1 MFDLLIANGTVVDG
15 TGAPGFRSDVGVVG
29 DRIDAIGHLAGAEA
43 RRVVDASGMVVSP
56 GFVDPHTHSEGDL
69 LVNPQHANGLRQ
81 GITTEIL
88 GLGGMSFAPLSAPNY
103 RLYRRWLAG
112 ILGDPPEDADM
123 SSVAAMRANYDGR
136 VAVNTA
142 YLVPNG
148 AIRLETNGFRS
159 GRLSEEQLD
168 RARRLVRESLEQG
181 AVGFSNTT
189 INYPGCWSDTAE
201 LIELAKAV
209 REGGGVYVDAS
220 EPFGGRRAYGAGET
234 PEWLE
239 IARRSGVRM
248 HFAHYR
254 TSARTA
260 GRVEEIMR
268 DRDAA
273 RAEGIDF
280 TLDIYPYPTGSTVP
294 VTFLPGRMQEGGPDE
309 ILKRLEDPALRG
321 DAVAHLE
328 NSRVAALGSM
338 VLSYVDG
345 MPELEGMSLHDVA
358 RERGVPP
365 GEALCSLFVETGLKV
380 GYWGT
385 PPDSVALW
393 RQVDRDSME
402 LLARPDYMVCSDITP
417 AGGSPAPAVVRGVP
431 AVPGPAA
438 PPRRRAQPRSDGSP
452 YDRPARA
459 AVRDCASRP
468 DREGVLRRPRRLR
481 PGPRHR
487 HRHVRRPAPVPH
499 RHPVRAGQRQG
510 GRRQGAVHRRHGRPG
525 GAVAQPSGIST
536 LASRPARSSTG
547 TDSRSRHRVGELVSQ
562 RQLVSARRA
571 SRNLSARWKSGCRR
585 DLC

>member
-1 MFDLLIANGTVVDG
+1 MFDVLIANGTVVDG
-15 TGAPGFRSDVGVVG
+15 IGAPGFRSDVGVVD
-29 DRIDAIGHLAGAEA
+29 DRIDAIGRLAGAEA

-56 GFVDPHTHSEGDL
+56 GFVDPHTHSDGAL
-69 LVNPQHANGLRQ
+69 LVDPQHANGLRQ

-88 GLGGMSFAPLSAPNY
+88 GLGGMSFAPLSASNY
-103 RLYRRWLAG
+103 RVYRRWLAG
-112 ILGDPPEDADM
+112 ILGDPPEDVDM

-148 AIRLETNGFRS
+148 AVRLETNGFRS
-159 GRLSEEQLD
+159 GRLSEEQLAH
-168 RARRLVRESLEQG
+168 ARRLVRESLEQG

-201 LIELAKAV
+201 LIELARAV

-220 EPFGGRRAYGAGET
+220 EPFGGRRAYGIAGET

-239 IARRSGVRM
+239 IARESGVRM

-260 GRVEEIMR
+260 GRAAEIMR

-280 TLDIYPYPTGSTVP
+280 TLDIYPYPTGATVP
-294 VTFLPGRMQEGGPDE
+294 VTFLPSRMQEGGPDE
-309 ILKRLEDPALRG
+309 ILKRLQDPALRRE
-321 DAVAHLE
+321 AVAHLE
-328 NSRVAALGSM
+328 SSRVAALDSM

-345 MPELEGMSLHDVA
+345 MPGLEGMSLPDVA
-358 RERGVPP
+358 RERSVSP

-393 RQVDRDSME
+393 RQIDRDSMV

-417 AGGSPAPAVVRGVP
+417 AGGLPHPRSYGAYPRFLGRL
-431 AVPGPAA
+431 
-438 PPRRRAQPRSDGSP
+438 RRRVGGLSLEEMVHRMT
-452 YDRPARA
+452 DRPARRFGITGRGRIEKGCYA
-459 AVRDCASRP
+459 DLVVFDADRVIDTATYDDPRRFPLGIPYVLVNGRLAV
-468 DREGVLRRPRRLR
+468 DREECTGVMAGR
-481 PGPRHR
+481 
-487 HRHVRRPAPVPH
+487 AVP
-499 RHPVRAGQRQG
+499 
-510 GRRQGAVHRRHGRPG
+510 
-525 GAVAQPSGIST
+525 
-536 LASRPARSSTG
+536 
-547 TDSRSRHRVGELVSQ
+547 
-562 RQLVSARRA
+562 
-571 SRNLSARWKSGCRR
+571 
-585 DLC
+585 

>member
-15 TGAPGFRSDVGVVG
+15 TGASGFRSDVGVVG
-29 DRIDAIGHLAGAEA
+29 DRIDAIGRLAGAEA

-69 LVNPQHANGLRQ
+69 LVDPQHANGLRQ

-123 SSVAAMRANYDGR
+123 SSVSAMRANYDGR

-220 EPFGGRRAYGAGET
+220 EPFGGRRAYGGGET

-280 TLDIYPYPTGSTVP
+280 TLDIYPYPTGATVP

-309 ILKRLEDPALRG
+309 ILKRLEDPKSCGRTP
-321 DAVAHLE
+321 
-328 NSRVAALGSM
+328 SRIWRTAA
-338 VLSYVDG
+338 
-345 MPELEGMSLHDVA
+345 
-358 RERGVPP
+358 
-365 GEALCSLFVETGLKV
+365 
-380 GYWGT
+380 
-385 PPDSVALW
+385 W
-393 RQVDRDSME
+393 R
-402 LLARPDYMVCSDITP
+402 P
-417 AGGSPAPAVVRGVP
+417 
-431 AVPGPAA
+431 
-438 PPRRRAQPRSDGSP
+438 
-452 YDRPARA
+452 
-459 AVRDCASRP
+459 
-468 DREGVLRRPRRLR
+468 
-481 PGPRHR
+481 
-487 HRHVRRPAPVPH
+487 
-499 RHPVRAGQRQG
+499 
-510 GRRQGAVHRRHGRPG
+510 
-525 GAVAQPSGIST
+525 
-536 LASRPARSSTG
+536 
-547 TDSRSRHRVGELVSQ
+547 
-562 RQLVSARRA
+562 
-571 SRNLSARWKSGCRR
+571 SARWFSPTSTACPSWRA
-585 DLC
+585 

>member
-1 MFDLLIANGTVVDG
+1 MFDVLIVNGAVVDG
-15 TGAPGFRSDVGVVG
+15 TGAPGLRADVGVVG
-29 DRIDAIGHLAGAEA
+29 DRIGAIGRLAGAEA

-69 LVNPQHANGLRQ
+69 LIDPRHANGLRQ

-103 RLYRRWLAG
+103 RVYRRWLAG

-123 SSVAAMRANYDGR
+123 STVSAMRANYDRR

-148 AIRLETNGFRS
+148 AVRLETNGFRS
-159 GRLSEEQLD
+159 GRLSGEQLD

-189 INYPGCWSDTAE
+189 INYPGGWSDTAE
-201 LIELAKAV
+201 LIELATAV

-220 EPFGGRRAYGAGET
+220 EPFGGRRAYGGGET

-254 TSARTA
+254 TSAKTA
-260 GRVEEIMR
+260 GKAEEIML

-280 TLDIYPYPTGSTVP
+280 TLDIYPYPTGATVP
-294 VTFLPGRMQEGGPDE
+294 VTFLPGRFQEGGPDE
-309 ILKRLEDPALRG
+309 ILKRLQDPKLRET
-321 DAVAHLE
+321 AAAHLE
-328 NSRVAALGSM
+328 SSRVAALDSM

-345 MPELEGMSLHDVA
+345 MPELEGMSLPDVA
-358 RERGVPP
+358 RERGVSP

-380 GYWGT
+380 GYWGA

-393 RQVDRDSME
+393 RRVDRDAMA

-417 AGGSPAPAVVRGVP
+417 AGGFPHPRSYGAFPRFLGRL
-431 AVPGPAA
+431 
-438 PPRRRAQPRSDGSP
+438 RRRVGGLSLEDMVHRMT
-452 YDRPARA
+452 DRPARRFGIMRRGRIEKGYYA
-459 AVRDCASRP
+459 DLVVFDRDRVIDTATYDDPRRFPIGIPYVLVNGKVAV
-468 DREGVLRRPRRLR
+468 DREECTGVMAGR
-481 PGPRHR
+481 
-487 HRHVRRPAPVPH
+487 AVP
-499 RHPVRAGQRQG
+499 
-510 GRRQGAVHRRHGRPG
+510 
-525 GAVAQPSGIST
+525 
-536 LASRPARSSTG
+536 
-547 TDSRSRHRVGELVSQ
+547 
-562 RQLVSARRA
+562 
-571 SRNLSARWKSGCRR
+571 
-585 DLC
+585 

>member
-15 TGAPGFRSDVGVVG
+15 TGASGFRSDVGVVG
-29 DRIDAIGHLAGAEA
+29 DRIDAIGCLAGAEA

-69 LVNPQHANGLRQ
+69 LVDPQHANGLRQ

-159 GRLSEEQLD
+159 GRLSEEQLG

-239 IARRSGVRM
+239 VARRSGVRM

-260 GRVEEIMR
+260 GRVEEIML

-280 TLDIYPYPTGSTVP
+280 TLDIYPYPTGATVP

-309 ILKRLEDPALRG
+309 ILKRLEDPAQRG

-338 VLSYVDG
+338 VLSYVHG
-345 MPELEGMSLHDVA
+345 MPELEGMSLPDVA
-358 RERGVPP
+358 RERGVSP

-417 AGGSPAPAVVRGVP
+417 AGGLPHPRSFGAYPRFLGRL
-431 AVPGPAA
+431 
-438 PPRRRAQPRSDGSP
+438 RRRVGGLGLEEMVHRMT
-452 YDRPARA
+452 DRPARRFGIA
-459 AVRDCASRP
+459 RRGRIEKGYYADLVVFDP
-468 DREGVLRRPRRLR
+468 DRVIDTATYDDPRRF
-481 PGPRHR
+481 
-487 HRHVRRPAPVPH
+487 PVGIPYVLVNGKVAVD
-499 RHPVRAGQRQG
+499 REECTGVMAGRA
-510 GRRQGAVHRRHGRPG
+510 VP
-525 GAVAQPSGIST
+525 
-536 LASRPARSSTG
+536 
-547 TDSRSRHRVGELVSQ
+547 
-562 RQLVSARRA
+562 
-571 SRNLSARWKSGCRR
+571 
-585 DLC
+585 